1 MRIGKGSPQLKRGR
15 IKLLKARLF
24 LGKQNKNGALAG
36 EAKTQI
42 VQLKKTTAKKC
53 EERIAK
59 AQKTT
64 NSP

>member
-1 MRIGKGSPQLKRGR
+1 MRIGKGSPQLKRER

-42 VQLKKTTAKKC
+42 VQLKN
-53 EERIAK
+53 
-59 AQKTT
+59 
-64 NSP
+64 NSKNV